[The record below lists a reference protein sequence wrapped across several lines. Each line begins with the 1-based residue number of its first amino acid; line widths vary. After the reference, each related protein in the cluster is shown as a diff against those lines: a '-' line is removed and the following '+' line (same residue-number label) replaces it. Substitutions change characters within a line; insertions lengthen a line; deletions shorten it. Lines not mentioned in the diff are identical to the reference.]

1 MSEITEVPG
10 MIATLGIDPVF
21 TRFKVANEKI
31 ERSNFIKR
39 VRGDMIDYEIK
50 RKNKELRS
58 NRRKLDE
65 VIKILIFR
73 TSYLDW
79 ILIRKVGRNMLA
91 EYKANVIEKQKRKL
105 LNLGYGEIEIRNE
118 ENITRRNKYELTCQL
133 INPLDAKEIKSKK
146 SVYNLSNV
154 ILSDLQM
161 NVLEKG
167 LKFGIKTNKTDE
179 FEICSNRV
187 IK

>member
-1 MSEITEVPG
+1 
-10 MIATLGIDPVF
+10 
-21 TRFKVANEKI
+21 
-31 ERSNFIKR
+31 
-39 VRGDMIDYEIK
+39 
-50 RKNKELRS
+50 
-58 NRRKLDE
+58 
-65 VIKILIFR
+65 
-73 TSYLDW
+73 
-79 ILIRKVGRNMLA
+79 MLA

-179 FEICSNRV
+179 FEILS
-187 IK
+187 